1 MFLEVEEN
9 PNCKGM
15 DMMRF
20 KELGPPKRLKQVRLY
35 DRKDQ
40 GEWCQITGWTNE
52 EGCTLCPAYARPIE
66 DSGIGMAYLIY
77 GGNYGIRLKPVE
89 MDEAWNLSSPH
100 QWGEPYLVLTSS
112 QDLMFE
118 EKPELEKK

>member
-20 KELGPPKRLKQVRLY
+20 KELGPPKQLKQVRLY
-35 DRKDQ
+35 DRIDQ
-40 GEWCQITGWTNE
+40 GEWCSITGWSDE
-52 EGCTLCPAYARPIE
+52 EDNPLRPAYARPVE

-77 GGNYGIRLKPVE
+77 GGNHGIRFKPVGIAE
-89 MDEAWNLSSPH
+89 DWNLKSPN
-100 QWGEPYLVLTSS
+100 QWGEPYLVLTSRL
-112 QDLMFE
+112 DLLFE
-118 EKPELEKK
+118 EEQGQK